1 MYQAQLARAREDELD
16 ARLKRLEELVGTL
29 QQEPASTRVQP
40 HAAGAA
46 HPQDAASL
54 EGLRRLDELDA
65 RLSALESR
73 REGPSRLPEELVV
86 LRRQVDTLS
95 AQVGRVEAQRNNLLC
110 RLSSLEERTESSW
123 PRRATCW
130 SRLGQAGGAGKGS

>member
-1 MYQAQLARAREDELD
+1 MYQAQLSRAREDGLD
-16 ARLKRLEELVGTL
+16 ARLKQLEELVRML

-46 HPQDAASL
+46 HLQDAASL
-54 EGLRRLDELDA
+54 GGLRRLDELDA

-95 AQVGRVEAQRNNLLC
+95 AQVGRVEAQRDNHLC
-110 RLSSLEERTESSW
+110 QLSSLEERAE
-123 PRRATCW
+123 RAAGPAVPPA
-130 SRLGQAGGAGKGS
+130 GQG

>member
-1 MYQAQLARAREDELD
+1 MYQAQLSRAHEDKLD

-29 QQEPASTRVQP
+29 QRESASTHVQP

-65 RLSALESR
+65 RLSTLDSR

-86 LRRQVDTLS
+86 LQRQVDTLS
-95 AQVGRVEAQRNNLLC
+95 AQVGRVEAQQDNLLHQ
-110 RLSSLEERTESSW
+110 LSSLEERAE
-123 PRRATCW
+123 RAAGPAVPPA
-130 SRLGQAGGAGKGS
+130 GQG

>member
-1 MYQAQLARAREDELD
+1 M
-16 ARLKRLEELVGTL
+16 
-29 QQEPASTRVQP
+29 RVQP

-46 HPQDAASL
+46 HLQDAASL
-54 EGLRRLDELDA
+54 GGLRRLDELDA

-95 AQVGRVEAQRNNLLC
+95 AQVGRVEAQQDNLLR
-110 RLSSLEERTESSW
+110 RLSSLEERAE
-123 PRRATCW
+123 RAAGPAVPPA
-130 SRLGQAGGAGKGS
+130 GQG

>member
-1 MYQAQLARAREDELD
+1 MYQAQLSRAREDELD

-46 HPQDAASL
+46 HLQDAASQ

-95 AQVGRVEAQRNNLLC
+95 AQVGRVEAQRDNLLR
-110 RLSSLEERTESSW
+110 RLSSLEERAE
-123 PRRATCW
+123 RAAGPAVPPA
-130 SRLGQAGGAGKGS
+130 GQG

>member
-1 MYQAQLARAREDELD
+1 MYQAQLSRACEDGLD
-16 ARLKRLEELVGTL
+16 VRLKRLEELVGTL

-46 HPQDAASL
+46 HLQDAASL
-54 EGLRRLDELDA
+54 GGLQRLDELDA

-95 AQVGRVEAQRNNLLC
+95 AQVGRVEAQRDNLLHQ
-110 RLSSLEERTESSW
+110 LSSLEERAE
-123 PRRATCW
+123 RAAGPAVPPA
-130 SRLGQAGGAGKGS
+130 GQG

>member
-1 MYQAQLARAREDELD
+1 MYQAQLSRAREDGLD

-29 QQEPASTRVQP
+29 QREPASMRVQP

-95 AQVGRVEAQRNNLLC
+95 AQVGRVEAQRDNLLR
-110 RLSSLEERTESSW
+110 RLSSLEERAE
-123 PRRATCW
+123 RAAGPAVPPA
-130 SRLGQAGGAGKGS
+130 GQG

>member
-1 MYQAQLARAREDELD
+1 MYQAQLSRAREDKLG
-16 ARLKRLEELVGTL
+16 ACLKRLEELVGTL
-29 QQEPASTRVQP
+29 QREPASTRVQP

-95 AQVGRVEAQRNNLLC
+95 AQVGRVEAQRDNLLR
-110 RLSSLEERTESSW
+110 RLSSLEERAE
-123 PRRATCW
+123 RAAGPAVPPA
-130 SRLGQAGGAGKGS
+130 GQG

>member
-1 MYQAQLARAREDELD
+1 MYQAQLSRAREDGLD

-29 QQEPASTRVQP
+29 QREPASTRVQP

-46 HPQDAASL
+46 HLQDAASL

-95 AQVGRVEAQRNNLLC
+95 AQVGRVEAQRDNLLR
-110 RLSSLEERTESSW
+110 RLSSLEERAE
-123 PRRATCW
+123 RAAGPAVPPA
-130 SRLGQAGGAGKGS
+130 GQG

>member
-1 MYQAQLARAREDELD
+1 MYQAQLSRAHEDGLD

-46 HPQDAASL
+46 HLQDAASL
-54 EGLRRLDELDA
+54 GGLRRLDELDA

-95 AQVGRVEAQRNNLLC
+95 AQVGRVEAQRDNLLR
-110 RLSSLEERTESSW
+110 RLSSLEERAE
-123 PRRATCW
+123 RAAGPAVPPA
-130 SRLGQAGGAGKGS
+130 GQG

>member
-1 MYQAQLARAREDELD
+1 MYQAQLSRAREDGLD

-46 HPQDAASL
+46 HLQDAASL
-54 EGLRRLDELDA
+54 GGLRRLDELDA

-95 AQVGRVEAQRNNLLC
+95 AQVGRVEAQRDNLLR
-110 RLSSLEERTESSW
+110 RLSSLEERAE
-123 PRRATCW
+123 RAAGPAVPPA
-130 SRLGQAGGAGKGS
+130 GQG

>member
-1 MYQAQLARAREDELD
+1 MYQAQLSRAREDELD
-16 ARLKRLEELVGTL
+16 ARLKRLEELVGML
-29 QQEPASTRVQP
+29 QQEPASTHVQP
-40 HAAGAA
+40 HAVGAA

-95 AQVGRVEAQRNNLLC
+95 AQVGRVEAQRDNLLR
-110 RLSSLEERTESSW
+110 RLSSLEERAE
-123 PRRATCW
+123 RAAGPAVPPA
-130 SRLGQAGGAGKGS
+130 GQG

>member
-1 MYQAQLARAREDELD
+1 MYQAQLSRAREDELD
-16 ARLKRLEELVGTL
+16 ARLKRLEELVRTL

-95 AQVGRVEAQRNNLLC
+95 AQVGRVEAQRDNLL
-110 RLSSLEERTESSW
+110 RQLSSLEERAE
-123 PRRATCW
+123 RAAGPAVPPA
-130 SRLGQAGGAGKGS
+130 GQG

>member
-1 MYQAQLARAREDELD
+1 MYQAQLSRAREDGLD
-16 ARLKRLEELVGTL
+16 ARLKRLEELVGTR

-46 HPQDAASL
+46 HLQDAASL
-54 EGLRRLDELDA
+54 GGLRRLDELDA

-95 AQVGRVEAQRNNLLC
+95 AQVGRVEAQRDNLLC
-110 RLSSLEERTESSW
+110 RLSSLEERAE
-123 PRRATCW
+123 RAAGPAVPPA
-130 SRLGQAGGAGKGS
+130 GQG

>member
-1 MYQAQLARAREDELD
+1 MYQAQLSRAREDKLD

-29 QQEPASTRVQP
+29 QREPASTRVQP

-54 EGLRRLDELDA
+54 EGLQRLDELDA
-65 RLSALESR
+65 RLSTLENR

-95 AQVGRVEAQRNNLLC
+95 AQVGRVEAQRDNLLR
-110 RLSSLEERTESSW
+110 RLSSLEERAE
-123 PRRATCW
+123 RAAGPAVPPA
-130 SRLGQAGGAGKGS
+130 GQG

>member
-1 MYQAQLARAREDELD
+1 MYQAQLSRAREDELD

-46 HPQDAASL
+46 HLQDAASL
-54 EGLRRLDELDA
+54 GGLRRLDELDA

-95 AQVGRVEAQRNNLLC
+95 AQVGRVEAQRDNLLR
-110 RLSSLEERTESSW
+110 RLSSLEERAE
-123 PRRATCW
+123 RAAGPAVPPA
-130 SRLGQAGGAGKGS
+130 GQG

>member
-1 MYQAQLARAREDELD
+1 MYQAQLSRAREDGLD
-16 ARLKRLEELVGTL
+16 ARLKQLEELVGTL
-29 QQEPASTRVQP
+29 QREPASTLVQP

-95 AQVGRVEAQRNNLLC
+95 AQVGRVEAQRDNLLR
-110 RLSSLEERTESSW
+110 RLSSLEERAE
-123 PRRATCW
+123 RAAGPAVPPA
-130 SRLGQAGGAGKGS
+130 GQG

>member
-1 MYQAQLARAREDELD
+1 MYQAQLSRAREDGLD
-16 ARLKRLEELVGTL
+16 ACLKRLEKLVRTL
-29 QQEPASTRVQP
+29 QQEPASTCMQP

-46 HPQDAASL
+46 HLQDAASL

-95 AQVGRVEAQRNNLLC
+95 AQVGRVEAQRDNLLR
-110 RLSSLEERTESSW
+110 RLSSLEERAE
-123 PRRATCW
+123 RAAGPAVPPA
-130 SRLGQAGGAGKGS
+130 GQG

>member
-1 MYQAQLARAREDELD
+1 MYQAQLSRAREDGLD
-16 ARLKRLEELVGTL
+16 ACLKRLEELVGTL

-46 HPQDAASL
+46 HLQDAASL
-54 EGLRRLDELDA
+54 GGLRRLDELDA

-95 AQVGRVEAQRNNLLC
+95 AQVGRVEAQRDNLLR
-110 RLSSLEERTESSW
+110 RLSSLEECAE
-123 PRRATCW
+123 RAAGPAVPPA
-130 SRLGQAGGAGKGS
+130 GQG

>member
-1 MYQAQLARAREDELD
+1 MYQAQLSRAREDELD

-29 QQEPASTRVQP
+29 QQEPASTCVQP

-46 HPQDAASL
+46 HLQDAASL
-54 EGLRRLDELDA
+54 ESLRRLDELDA

-95 AQVGRVEAQRNNLLC
+95 AQVGRVEAQRDNLLR
-110 RLSSLEERTESSW
+110 RLSSLEERAE
-123 PRRATCW
+123 RAAGPAVPPA
-130 SRLGQAGGAGKGS
+130 GQG

>member
-1 MYQAQLARAREDELD
+1 MYQAQLSRAREDGLD

-46 HPQDAASL
+46 HLQDAASL

-95 AQVGRVEAQRNNLLC
+95 AQVGRVEAQRDNLLR
-110 RLSSLEERTESSW
+110 RLSSLEERAE
-123 PRRATCW
+123 RAAGPAVPPA
-130 SRLGQAGGAGKGS
+130 GQG

>member
-1 MYQAQLARAREDELD
+1 MYQAQLSRASEDGLD
-16 ARLKRLEELVGTL
+16 ACLKRLEELVGTL

-46 HPQDAASL
+46 YLQDAASL
-54 EGLRRLDELDA
+54 GGLQRLDELDA

-95 AQVGRVEAQRNNLLC
+95 AQVGRVEAQRDNLLR
-110 RLSSLEERTESSW
+110 RLSSLEERAE
-123 PRRATCW
+123 RAAGPAVPPA
-130 SRLGQAGGAGKGS
+130 GQG

>member
-1 MYQAQLARAREDELD
+1 MYQAQLSRAREDGLD

-40 HAAGAA
+40 HAAGVA

-95 AQVGRVEAQRNNLLC
+95 AQVGRVEAQQDNLLR
-110 RLSSLEERTESSW
+110 RLSSLEERAE
-123 PRRATCW
+123 RAAGPAVPPA
-130 SRLGQAGGAGKGS
+130 GQG